1 MKTYKIN
8 IKDLLINFSLLVY
21 SLIILI
27 RPYLVKVLGSNT
39 IVSMLLPFAILL
51 LITTIVISSKIRPVS
66 IQYTILCI
74 LIVIPYFYNNAYIKD
89 GYLSYLIYYLGT
101 IFFCMLLSF
110 ITLEDKNIQF
120 ICNIFIIFA
129 VMTSI
134 VTWISFF
141 FPQLYDS
148 IFISALP
155 IEDQSIVR
163 KHFWISNMKMGL
175 TTHYSRNAFYLLV
188 GIISC
193 IIQTLNTK
201 YKKYTILSSIFIVT
215 LLLIGKRGHFLFL
228 LISILSTYL
237 IYSKVSIKKIVSLL
251 KWIVLGIIFILFV
264 IKFIPGTEI
273 IFKRLLNTDG
283 GDISTGRFELYEKVW
298 RLFTDNAYNPLG
310 WGQFTKSTNYYFA
323 GVHNDYLQLYCET
336 GILGFIM
343 IVFSNIYILLK
354 TSVEVRYRNKS
365 GIFVGSLIYQI
376 FFMSYSLTGLP
387 HYDVETYMVYFIFT
401 CFIWNYNMIME
412 EK

>member
-129 VMTSI
+129 IMTSI